1 MDGSVT
7 RLILDMRNGS
17 DLAAEKLWYCFQH
30 RLKALAGRKLGRRG
44 GIYES
49 DDIAVDA
56 FYSFLQRYRDGKF
69 PAVSN
74 RDDVWRVMV
83 VIVIRKT
90 LNAIKYA
97 SRKCRFGH
105 QSIDIGRQHDS
116 SVASQGQGIE
126 NEVLAKT
133 GPALADMVLEE
144 LLATL
149 KDQQLKEIA
158 ALKIYG
164 YSNTEIA
171 AELGCSLAT
180 VERRLRVIRAIWEEE
195 VSK

>member
-7 RLILDMRNGS
+7 RLILDLRNGS

-69 PAVSN
+69 PSVEN
-74 RDDVWRVMV
+74 RDDVWRMMV
-83 VIVIRKT
+83 VIVIRKAI
-90 LNAIKYA
+90 NAIKYA
-97 SRKCRFGH
+97 SRKCRFAHPSDNTG
-105 QSIDIGRQHDS
+105 GALDS
-116 SVASQGQGIE
+116 GTSANNSLLYSE
-126 NEVLAKT
+126 
-133 GPALADMVLEE
+133 ALAQSGSAVADVAFEE
-144 LLATL
+144 LLSTL
-149 KDQQLKEIA
+149 KDQQLRNIA

-164 YSNTEIA
+164 FSNSEIA
-171 AELGCSLAT
+171 QEIGCSLAT
-180 VERRLRVIRAIWEEE
+180 VERRLRVIRTLWESELQE
-195 VSK
+195 

>member
-7 RLILDMRNGS
+7 RLILDLRNGS

-69 PAVSN
+69 PAVES

-90 LNAIKYA
+90 INAIKYA

-105 QSIDIGRQHDS
+105 QSIDLESEKDS
-116 SVASQGQGIE
+116 SIQSRGQGIE
-126 NEVLAKT
+126 REAIART
-133 GPALADMVLEE
+133 GPALADMVFEE

-149 KDQQLKEIA
+149 KDKQLKDIA

-164 YSNTEIA
+164 YSNSEIA
-171 AELGCSLAT
+171 DELDCSLAT
-180 VERRLRVIRAIWEEE
+180 VERRLRVIRAVWEEE
-195 VSK
+195 VSQ